1 MLGMI
6 LLISSYCAACPGN
19 NPCAAGK
26 NDAGN
31 YAGKNHNTGSTGADG
46 NDPGFD
52 AAWAAERTKPLNPW
66 MGDTLNPGWT
76 LDGWTNNYALIY
88 NLFYIPFFYTYLR
101 EIGRYA
107 PDSNDATSNY
117 DAGSNAARTAGCAAS
132 IAY

>member
-52 AAWAAERTKPLNPW
+52 AAWAGNPCSAW
-66 MGDTLNPGWT
+66 PG
-76 LDGWTNNYALIY
+76 
-88 NLFYIPFFYTYLR
+88 
-101 EIGRYA
+101 
-107 PDSNDATSNY
+107 S
-117 DAGSNAARTAGCAAS
+117 AGSNADENYAAGNNAGYSSAA
-132 IAY
+132 